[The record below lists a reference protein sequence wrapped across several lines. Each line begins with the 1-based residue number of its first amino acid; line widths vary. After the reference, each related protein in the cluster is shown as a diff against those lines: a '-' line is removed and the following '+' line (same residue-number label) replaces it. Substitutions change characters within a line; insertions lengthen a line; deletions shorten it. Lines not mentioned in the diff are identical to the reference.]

1 MPNINFKLTAG
12 DPAPLGCKADDNGV
26 NFALYSEQAERVELC
41 IFSQQGEESRYEL
54 TCDNNHI
61 WHGYLLGA
69 TTGIHY
75 GYRVY
80 GPWQPEQGLRFNPNK
95 LLIDPY
101 SRALSRKV
109 EDIHLFIDG
118 LDSRDMMD
126 NGVVAPKSIVTQDDY
141 DWGHDALPNTPWAK
155 TIIYEAHVR
164 GLTQLHPDIPQKLRG
179 SYAAIA
185 HPIMISY
192 LKQLGITALEL
203 LPIQF
208 HLDEPR
214 LQKLNLTNYWG
225 YNTLAPFAI
234 EPTYWS
240 GRVDTSPLNEFRD
253 MVKALHDAGIEIILD
268 IVFNHTAE
276 LDLLGPTLSFRG
288 IDNSTY
294 YWLQDNGDYHNW
306 TGCGNTLRLSHP
318 TVKQW
323 VMDCLHFWANEC
335 HVDGFRF
342 DLATV
347 LGRTPDFTSNSP
359 LLTAIAEDP
368 ILSKL
373 KLIAEPWDI
382 GVGGYQLGNFP
393 APFAEWNDRFRDD
406 IRQFTLNTGIS
417 LGTFASR
424 FAGSSDI
431 YLQGQRLP
439 YASINKITSH
449 DGFTLQD
456 VVSFNRKHN
465 QANGENNAD
474 GSNNNHSNNHGF
486 EGMTDDPHILQSRA
500 QSCRHLLTFL
510 MLSLGTPMLLA
521 GDEQGNSQ
529 QGNNNAYCQDSPVS
543 WINWQT
549 KDEELIQFTKQLIAL
564 RQKIVTLTE
573 GEWWTGEISIKNN
586 AADVV
591 WLNQHG
597 RSLTPE
603 QWQRNET
610 LPLQILLSGQWL
622 IIINLTEQVQHITL
636 PAGHWVNIESFLCS
650 SEIIEKH
657 QSNPRSINV
666 LTNKNFTN
674 YVF

>member
-1 MPNINFKLTAG
+1 MANVNFKLSVGHST
-12 DPAPLGCKADDNGV
+12 PLGCVADKNGV
-26 NFALYSEQAERVELC
+26 NFALYSEKAERVELC
-41 IFSQQGEESRYEL
+41 LFSQQGEEIRYDL
-54 TCDNNHI
+54 IRDDKHI

-69 TTGIHY
+69 TAGLHY
-75 GYRVY
+75 GYRVH
-80 GPWQPEQGLRFNPNK
+80 GLWQPEQGLRFNPNK

-101 SRALSRKV
+101 SRAVSSKV
-109 EDIHLFIDG
+109 QDVHLFIDG
-118 LDSRDMMD
+118 IDSRDVID
-126 NGVVAPKSIVTQDDY
+126 NGSIAPKSIVTQDNY
-141 DWGHDALPNTPWAK
+141 DWGDDELLNTPWSQ

-164 GLTQLHPDIPQKLRG
+164 GLTQLHPDIPQEIRG

-185 HPIMISY
+185 HPVMISY
-192 LKQLGITALEL
+192 LKQLGITAIEL

-240 GRVDTSPLNEFRD
+240 GRANTSPLNEFRD
-253 MVKALHDAGIEIILD
+253 MVKALHRAGIEVILD

-306 TGCGNTLRLSHP
+306 TGCGNTLNLSHP
-318 TVKQW
+318 MVKQW
-323 VMDCLHFWANEC
+323 VIDCLHFWANEC

-347 LGRTPDFTSNSP
+347 LGRTPEFSSNSP
-359 LLTAIAEDP
+359 LLRAITQDP
-368 ILSKL
+368 VLSKL
-373 KLIAEPWDI
+373 KLIAEPWDV
-382 GVGGYQLGNFP
+382 GTGGYQLGNFP
-393 APFAEWNDRFRDD
+393 TPFAEWNDRFRDD
-406 IRQFTLNTGIS
+406 IRQFTLNKGVS

-431 YLQGQRLP
+431 YQQSQRLP
-439 YASINKITSH
+439 YVSINKITSH

-456 VVSFNRKHN
+456 VVSFNHKHN
-465 QANGENNAD
+465 QANGESNTD
-474 GSNNNHSNNHGF
+474 GSNSNHSNNHGF
-486 EGMTDDPHILQSRA
+486 EGITDDPQILQKRS
-500 QSCRHLLTFL
+500 QSQRHLLTFL

-549 KDEELIQFTKQLIAL
+549 RDEELIQFTSRLTAL
-564 RQKIVTLTE
+564 RHKITALTE
-573 GEWWTGEISIKNN
+573 GEWWTGNFSSEKN

-597 RSLTPE
+597 EPLTPE
-603 QWQRNET
+603 QWQWHEI
-610 LPLQILLSGQWL
+610 LPLQILLSGKWL
-622 IIINLTEQVQHITL
+622 IIINFTEQNQHITL
-636 PAGHWVNIESFLCS
+636 PAGHWVNSEPFLCS
-650 SEIIEKH
+650 SEMIEKH
-657 QSNPRSINV
+657 QSNPRNIDV
-666 LTNKNFTN
+666 LTNNNFTH
-674 YVF
+674 

>member
-1 MPNINFKLTAG
+1 MANVNFKLSVGHST
-12 DPAPLGCKADDNGV
+12 PLGCVADKNGV
-26 NFALYSEQAERVELC
+26 NFALYSEKAERVELC
-41 IFSQQGEESRYEL
+41 LFSQQGEEIRYDL
-54 TCDNNHI
+54 IRDDKHI

-69 TTGIHY
+69 TAGLHY
-75 GYRVY
+75 GYRVH
-80 GPWQPEQGLRFNPNK
+80 GLWQPEQGLRFNPNK

-101 SRALSRKV
+101 SRAVSSKV
-109 EDIHLFIDG
+109 QDVHLFIDG
-118 LDSRDMMD
+118 IDSRDVID
-126 NGVVAPKSIVTQDDY
+126 NGSIAPKSIVTQDNY
-141 DWGHDALPNTPWAK
+141 DWGDDELLNTPWSQ

-164 GLTQLHPDIPQKLRG
+164 GLTQLHPDIPQEIRG

-185 HPIMISY
+185 HPVMISY
-192 LKQLGITALEL
+192 LKQLGITAIEL

-240 GRVDTSPLNEFRD
+240 GRANTSPLNEFRD
-253 MVKALHDAGIEIILD
+253 MVKALHRAGIEVILD

-306 TGCGNTLRLSHP
+306 TGCGNTLNLSHP
-318 TVKQW
+318 MVKQW
-323 VMDCLHFWANEC
+323 VIDCLHFWANEC

-347 LGRTPDFTSNSP
+347 LGRTPEFSSNSP
-359 LLTAIAEDP
+359 LLRAITQDSV
-368 ILSKL
+368 LSKL
-373 KLIAEPWDI
+373 KLIAEPWDV
-382 GVGGYQLGNFP
+382 GTGGYQLGNFP
-393 APFAEWNDRFRDD
+393 TPFAEWNDRFRDD
-406 IRQFTLNTGIS
+406 IRQFTLNKGVS

-431 YLQGQRLP
+431 YQQSQRLP
-439 YASINKITSH
+439 YVSINKITSH

-456 VVSFNRKHN
+456 VVSFNHKHN
-465 QANGENNAD
+465 QANGESNTD
-474 GSNNNHSNNHGF
+474 GSNSNHSNNHGF
-486 EGMTDDPHILQSRA
+486 EGITDDPQILQKRS
-500 QSCRHLLTFL
+500 QSQRHLLTFL

-549 KDEELIQFTKQLIAL
+549 RDEELIQFTSRLTAL
-564 RQKIVTLTE
+564 RHKITALTE
-573 GEWWTGEISIKNN
+573 GEWWTGNFSSEKN

-597 RSLTPE
+597 EPLTPE
-603 QWQRNET
+603 QWQWHEI
-610 LPLQILLSGQWL
+610 LPLQILLSGKWL
-622 IIINLTEQVQHITL
+622 IIINFTEQNQHITF
-636 PAGHWVNIESFLCS
+636 PAGHWVNSEPFLCS
-650 SEIIEKH
+650 SEMIEKH
-657 QSNPRSINV
+657 QSNPRNIDV
-666 LTNKNFTN
+666 LTNNNFTH
-674 YVF
+674 

>member
-1 MPNINFKLTAG
+1 MANVNFKLSAG
-12 DPAPLGCKADDNGV
+12 HSTPLGCVADKNGV
-26 NFALYSEQAERVELC
+26 NFALYSEKAERVELC
-41 IFSQQGEESRYEL
+41 LFSQQGEEIRYDL
-54 TCDNNHI
+54 IRDDNHI

-69 TTGIHY
+69 TAGLHY
-75 GYRVY
+75 GYRVH
-80 GPWQPEQGLRFNPNK
+80 GPWQPEQGLLFNPNK

-101 SRALSRKV
+101 SRAVSSKV
-109 EDIHLFIDG
+109 QDAHLFIDG
-118 LDSRDMMD
+118 IDSRDVID
-126 NGVVAPKSIVTQDDY
+126 NGSIAPKSIVTQDNY
-141 DWGHDALPNTPWAK
+141 DWGDDELLNTPWSQ

-164 GLTQLHPDIPQKLRG
+164 GLTQLHPDIPQEIRG

-185 HPIMISY
+185 HPVMISY
-192 LKQLGITALEL
+192 LKQLGITAIEL

-240 GRVDTSPLNEFRD
+240 GRANTSPLNEFRD
-253 MVKALHDAGIEIILD
+253 MVKALHRAGIEVILD

-306 TGCGNTLRLSHP
+306 TGCGNTLNLSHP
-318 TVKQW
+318 MVKQW
-323 VMDCLHFWANEC
+323 VIDCLHFWANEC

-347 LGRTPDFTSNSP
+347 LGRTPEFSSNSP
-359 LLTAIAEDP
+359 LLRAITQDP
-368 ILSKL
+368 VLSKL
-373 KLIAEPWDI
+373 KLIAEPWDV
-382 GVGGYQLGNFP
+382 GTGGYQLGNFP
-393 APFAEWNDRFRDD
+393 TPFAEWNDRFRDD
-406 IRQFTLNTGIS
+406 IRQFTLNKGVS

-431 YLQGQRLP
+431 YQQSQRLP
-439 YASINKITSH
+439 YVSINKITSH

-456 VVSFNRKHN
+456 VVSFNHKHN
-465 QANGENNAD
+465 QANGESNTD
-474 GSNNNHSNNHGF
+474 GSNSNHSNNHGF
-486 EGMTDDPHILQSRA
+486 EGITDDPQILQKRS
-500 QSCRHLLTFL
+500 QSQRHLLTFL

-549 KDEELIQFTKQLIAL
+549 RDEELIQFTSRLTAL
-564 RQKIVTLTE
+564 RHKITALTE
-573 GEWWTGEISIKNN
+573 GEWWTGNFSSENN

-597 RSLTPE
+597 EPLTPE
-603 QWQRNET
+603 QWQWHEI
-610 LPLQILLSGQWL
+610 LPLQILLSGKWL
-622 IIINLTEQVQHITL
+622 IIINFTEQNQHITL
-636 PAGHWVNIESFLCS
+636 PTGHWVNSEPFLCS
-650 SEIIEKH
+650 SEMIEKH
-657 QSNPRSINV
+657 QSNPRNIDV
-666 LTNKNFTN
+666 LTNNNFTH
-674 YVF
+674 

>member
-1 MPNINFKLTAG
+1 MANVNFKLSVGHST
-12 DPAPLGCKADDNGV
+12 PLGCVADKNGV
-26 NFALYSEQAERVELC
+26 NFALYSEKAERVELC
-41 IFSQQGEESRYEL
+41 LFSQQGEEIRYDL
-54 TCDNNHI
+54 IRDDKHI

-69 TTGIHY
+69 TAGLHY
-75 GYRVY
+75 GYRVH
-80 GPWQPEQGLRFNPNK
+80 GLWQPEQGLRFNPNK

-101 SRALSRKV
+101 SRAVSSKV
-109 EDIHLFIDG
+109 QDVHLFIDG
-118 LDSRDMMD
+118 IDSRDVID
-126 NGVVAPKSIVTQDDY
+126 NGSIAPKSIVTQDNY
-141 DWGHDALPNTPWAK
+141 DWGDDELLNTPWSQ

-164 GLTQLHPDIPQKLRG
+164 GLTQLHPDIPQEIRG

-185 HPIMISY
+185 HPVMISY
-192 LKQLGITALEL
+192 LKQLGITAIEL

-240 GRVDTSPLNEFRD
+240 GRANTSPLNEFRD
-253 MVKALHDAGIEIILD
+253 MVKALHRAGIEVILD

-306 TGCGNTLRLSHP
+306 TGCGNTLNLSHP
-318 TVKQW
+318 MVKQW
-323 VMDCLHFWANEC
+323 VIDCLHFWANEC

-347 LGRTPDFTSNSP
+347 LGRTPEFSSNSP
-359 LLTAIAEDP
+359 LLRAITQDSV
-368 ILSKL
+368 LSKL
-373 KLIAEPWDI
+373 KLIAEPWDV
-382 GVGGYQLGNFP
+382 GTGGYQLGNFP
-393 APFAEWNDRFRDD
+393 TPFAEWNDRFRDD
-406 IRQFTLNTGIS
+406 IRQFTLNKGVS

-431 YLQGQRLP
+431 YQQSQRLP
-439 YASINKITSH
+439 YVSINKITSH

-456 VVSFNRKHN
+456 VVSFNHKHN
-465 QANGENNAD
+465 QANGESNTD
-474 GSNNNHSNNHGF
+474 GSNSNHSNNHGF
-486 EGMTDDPHILQSRA
+486 EGITDDPQILQKRS
-500 QSCRHLLTFL
+500 QSQRHLLTFL

-549 KDEELIQFTKQLIAL
+549 RDEELIQFTSRLTAL
-564 RQKIVTLTE
+564 RHKITALTE
-573 GEWWTGEISIKNN
+573 GEWWTGNFSSEKN

-597 RSLTPE
+597 EPLTPE
-603 QWQRNET
+603 QWQWHEI
-610 LPLQILLSGQWL
+610 LPLQILLSGKWL
-622 IIINLTEQVQHITL
+622 IIINFTEQNQHITL
-636 PAGHWVNIESFLCS
+636 PAGHWVNSEPFLCS
-650 SEIIEKH
+650 SEMIEKH
-657 QSNPRSINV
+657 QSNPRNIDV
-666 LTNKNFTN
+666 LTNNNFTH
-674 YVF
+674 